1 MTPLK
6 RLLNR
11 LGAFPLSE
19 SGTIAIQF
27 ALALPALALGV
38 AGAADLV
45 AVHAA
50 KQRLEDIGDA
60 AALAGAKELG
70 LAISDKAA
78 IERAEAFVDGE
89 LARWGRA
96 PTVTEE
102 ITVEEIDGQRV
113 LAVKLNGNR
122 VSFFVNLLPPG
133 GWNFEVVA
141 HATSVGRTPLCVLG
155 IGDAGQTV
163 ISVAGGSRL
172 SAPDCMVHSN
182 RDVVADGTIAA
193 GAVQAV
199 TRATGSI
206 SPKPGVGA
214 AAIED
219 PFIAL
224 GLDEGQACDGAKSV
238 TVLSSGTEWL
248 APGVHCGGYKL
259 MGTAR
264 LVLRPG
270 EHWFLGGHLDL
281 SEDARLDG
289 DDVVLFF
296 DKQSKFD
303 FTGNAV
309 VRLDGRRSG
318 AYAGMVV
325 AATRGNTQ
333 RFLISSDN
341 VETLLGV
348 IYVPQATLIVDG
360 DAEVAR
366 DSAWTVIVARWLELR
381 GSASLV
387 INASYDGSPVPVPDG
402 VGPNAGGV
410 LLIK

>member
-1 MTPLK
+1 MSLK
-6 RLLNR
+6 RLLARLAGFPRSNR
-11 LGAFPLSE
+11 
-19 SGTIAIQF
+19 GTIAIQF
-27 ALALPALALGV
+27 ALALPALALAV

-70 LAISDKAA
+70 LAITDKAA
-78 IERAEAFVDGE
+78 IERAEAFVDE
-89 LARWGRA
+89 QLAQWGRA
-96 PTVTEE
+96 PTVTQT

-133 GWNFEVVA
+133 GWNFEVVS
-141 HATSVGRTPLCVLG
+141 HATSIGRTPLCVLG

-163 ISVAGGSRL
+163 ISVADSSRL
-172 SAPDCMVHSN
+172 SAPECMVHSN
-182 RDVVADGTIAA
+182 RDVVANGAISA

-206 SPKPGVGA
+206 TPKAGVGA
-214 AAIED
+214 AMIED
-219 PFIAL
+219 PFTGLA
-224 GLDEGQACDGAKSV
+224 LDENQACGGAKSV

-248 APGVHCGGYKL
+248 TPGVHCGGYKL
-259 MGTAR
+259 KGDAR
-264 LVLRPG
+264 LFLQPG

-281 SEDARLDG
+281 SDNAMLEG

-303 FTGNAV
+303 FTGNSV
-309 VRLDGRRSG
+309 VRLDGRRTG

-333 RFLISSDN
+333 RFLMSSDN
-341 VETLLGV
+341 VEKLLGV
-348 IYVPQATLIVDG
+348 IYVPQATLAVDG
-360 DAEVAR
+360 HAEVAR
-366 DSAWTVIVARWLELR
+366 DSAWTVIVARWIELR

-387 INASYDGSPVPVPDG
+387 INADYDGSIVPVPDG

-410 LLIK
+410 RLIK

>member
-1 MTPLK
+1 MPLRRFLA
-6 RLLNR
+6 RLR
-11 LGAFPLSE
+11 DFPRSDRGA
-19 SGTIAIQF
+19 IAIQF
-27 ALALPALALGV
+27 ALALPTLALAV
-38 AGAADLV
+38 AGVTDLAAV
-45 AVHAA
+45 YAA
-50 KQRLEDIGDA
+50 KQKLEDIGDA

-70 LAISDKAA
+70 LAIAEEAA
-78 IERAEAFVDGE
+78 VERAEAFVDE
-89 LARWGRA
+89 QLARWSRA
-96 PTVTEE
+96 PKVTQS
-102 ITVEEIDGQRV
+102 ISVEEIDGQRV
-113 LAVKLNGNR
+113 LVVKLNGHR

-163 ISVAGGSRL
+163 ISVADSSRL
-172 SAPDCMVHSN
+172 SAPQCMVHSN
-182 RDVVADGTIAA
+182 RDVIANGIIAA

-206 SPKPGVGA
+206 TPQAGVGA

-219 PFIAL
+219 PFIGLAL
-224 GLDEGQACDGAKSV
+224 EENQSCGGAKSV
-238 TVLSSGTEWL
+238 EVVSSGTHY
-248 APGVHCGGYKL
+248 ADPGVHCGGYKL
-259 MGTAR
+259 KGDAR
-264 LVLRPG
+264 LILRPG

-281 SEDARLDG
+281 SDEAKLEG

-303 FTGNAV
+303 FTGNSV

-341 VETLLGV
+341 VDTLLGV
-348 IYVPQATLIVDG
+348 IYVPQATLVVDG

-387 INASYDGSPVPVPDG
+387 INANYDSSTVPVPDG
-402 VGPNAGGV
+402 VGPNAGGAR
-410 LLIK
+410 LIK

>member
-1 MTPLK
+1 MSLK
-6 RLLNR
+6 RLLARLASFPRSNR
-11 LGAFPLSE
+11 
-19 SGTIAIQF
+19 GTIAIQF
-27 ALALPALALGV
+27 ALALPALALAV

-70 LAISDKAA
+70 LAITDKAA
-78 IERAEAFVDGE
+78 IERAEAFVDE
-89 LARWGRA
+89 QLAQWGRA
-96 PTVTEE
+96 PTVTQT

-133 GWNFEVVA
+133 GWNFEVVS
-141 HATSVGRTPLCVLG
+141 HATSIGRTPLCVLG

-163 ISVAGGSRL
+163 ISVADSSRL
-172 SAPDCMVHSN
+172 SAPECMVHSN
-182 RDVVADGTIAA
+182 RDVVANGAISA

-206 SPKPGVGA
+206 TPKAGVGA
-214 AAIED
+214 AMIED
-219 PFIAL
+219 PFTGLA
-224 GLDEGQACDGAKSV
+224 LDENQACGGATSV

-248 APGVHCGGYKL
+248 TPGVHCGSYKL
-259 MGTAR
+259 KGDAR
-264 LVLRPG
+264 LFLQPG

-281 SEDARLDG
+281 SDNAMLEG

-303 FTGNAV
+303 FTGNSV
-309 VRLDGRRSG
+309 VRLDGRRTG

-333 RFLISSDN
+333 RFLMSSDN
-341 VETLLGV
+341 VEKLLGV
-348 IYVPQATLIVDG
+348 IYVPQATLVVDG
-360 DAEVAR
+360 HAEVAR
-366 DSAWTVIVARWLELR
+366 DSAWTVIVARWIELR

-387 INASYDGSPVPVPDG
+387 INADYDGSIVPVPDG

-410 LLIK
+410 RLIK